1 MHFYD
6 NGPCAGR
13 KRESLPGTGRSAMP
27 PTLAFLTSRWPASD
41 AAARRDIPRVAL
53 IVALHL
59 AALGLMAWSEVA
71 IVPKAVFL
79 LTWGLIN
86 FFWLAVLRRPA
97 VSAALS
103 LVLLVVLIL
112 LSRLKYDIIWMTANF
127 LDVMIVNTDTIS
139 FLLSVKPD
147 ILPKALL
154 ALALALPMLALL
166 WWIDSFRVRLRSA
179 VVGFVLCFVGVV
191 SVALAFPQGGWEA
204 FFGDGYVSKFARSG
218 VDAVSELM
226 LHGYME
232 SDATVTERLKTLPE
246 ATCAPAAKP
255 PHIIL
260 VHDESSFD
268 IRVAPGVK
276 VPTGYGPHFRSFDGK
291 TRHFI
296 AEGAGGPSWYT
307 EYNVLAGLSARSFGR
322 FAYYV
327 TQIAAGRVARGLPT
341 ALRRCGYHT
350 FSIYPALGA
359 FMSAKSFQTTAGVQT
374 FVDQGGLGTNRVEPD
389 QFYYD
394 AALKMIERE
403 RDKGPMFLF
412 VYLAENHYP
421 WNYRWRP
428 ELMPDWKDQGN
439 TSPGV
444 DEYLRRQSMSFHD
457 YAGLLDRL
465 KRKFPSES
473 FLLVRYGD
481 HQPDFASTILEPSL
495 DEAGI
500 NRRLMT
506 YDPRYFTTYYA
517 IDAVNYN
524 PRNLSSALETIE
536 GPYLPLIVQEAAGLP
551 LDPSFA
557 EQKKIL
563 QRCKGLFYA
572 CAGGAE
578 ARRFNRLLIDAGL
591 IKGL

>member
-1 MHFYD
+1 
-6 NGPCAGR
+6 
-13 KRESLPGTGRSAMP
+13 MP

-79 LTWGLIN
+79 LTWGLVN

-127 LDVMIVNTDTIS
+127 LDVMIVNSDAIS
-139 FLLSVKPD
+139 FLLSVRPD

-154 ALALALPMLALL
+154 AVACVLPALAML
-166 WWIDSFRVRLRSA
+166 WWIDGFRVRLRTA
-179 VVGFVLCFVGVV
+179 LVGFALCFVGVV
-191 SVALAFPQGGWEA
+191 GVALAFPQVGWEA
-204 FFGDGYVSKFARSG
+204 FFGDSYVSKFTRSG

-232 SDATVTERLKTLPE
+232 SDATVTEHLKTLPA
-246 ATCAPAAKP
+246 ATCAPATKP

-276 VPTGYGPHFRSFDGK
+276 VPADYGPHFRSFDGK
-291 TRHFI
+291 SRHFI

-327 TQIAAGRVARGLPT
+327 TQIAAGRVVRGLPT
-341 ALRRCGYHT
+341 ALRRCGYRT

-359 FMSAKSFQTTAGVQT
+359 FMSAKSFQTTAGMQT
-374 FVDQGGLGTNRVEPD
+374 FVDQGGLGTDRVEPD

-394 AALKMIERE
+394 AALKMIGRE

-428 ELMPDWKDQGN
+428 DLVPDWKDQGN
-439 TSPGV
+439 SSPGV

-465 KRKFPSES
+465 KREFPGEQ

-495 DEAGI
+495 DEAAI
-500 NRRLMT
+500 NQRLMT

-517 IDAVNYN
+517 IDAVNYK
-524 PRNLSSALETIE
+524 PIDLSSALETIE

>member
-1 MHFYD
+1 MP
-6 NGPCAGR
+6 GGTVIIAGH
-13 KRESLPGTGRSAMP
+13 GHHAMP
-27 PTLAFLTSRWPASD
+27 PSIAFLTSRW
-41 AAARRDIPRVAL
+41 AAPNAVSRRDIPRIAL
-53 IVALHL
+53 IVTLHL
-59 AALGLMAWSEVA
+59 AALGLMAWSEGAV
-71 IVPKAVFL
+71 VPKVVFV
-79 LTWGLIN
+79 LTWGVVN

-97 VSAALS
+97 VSVALS
-103 LVLLVVLIL
+103 LLIIVVLIL

-127 LDVMIVNTDTIS
+127 LDVWIVNTDTIK

-147 ILPKALL
+147 LYRKVLIAVAVTLPA
-154 ALALALPMLALL
+154 LALL
-166 WWIDSFRVRLRSA
+166 WWIDSFRVRLRTASI
-179 VVGFVLCFVGVV
+179 GFVLCLAGLAGM
-191 SVALAFPQGGWEA
+191 ALAFPQEEWEA
-204 FFGDGYVSKFARSG
+204 FFGDSYVSKFSRSG
-218 VDAVSELM
+218 VTATVELM
-226 LHGYME
+226 THGYME
-232 SDATVTERLKTLPE
+232 SDATVADRLKTLPD
-246 ATCAPAAKP
+246 ATCVPAAKP

-276 VPTGYGPHFRSFDGK
+276 VPANYGAHFRSFDGK
-291 TRHFI
+291 RRHFI
-296 AEGAGGPSWYT
+296 AEGAGGPSWFT

-327 TQIAAGRVARGLPT
+327 TQIAAGRVERGLPT
-341 ALRRCGYHT
+341 ALRRCGYRT

-359 FMSAKSFQTTAGVQT
+359 FMSAKSFQTTTGMQT
-374 FVDQGGLGTNRVEPD
+374 FVDQDALGTNRIEPD
-389 QFYYD
+389 RFYYD
-394 AALKMIERE
+394 AALRMIERE
-403 RDKGPMFLF
+403 RAKGPMFLF

-428 ELMPDWKDQGN
+428 DLVPEWKDPGN
-439 TSPGV
+439 TADV
-444 DEYLRRQSMSFHD
+444 DEYLRRQDMSFRD

-465 KRKFPSES
+465 ERDFPGER

-495 DEAGI
+495 DEAGV

-517 IDAVNYN
+517 IDAINYK
-524 PRNLSSALETIE
+524 PANLASALDTIE

-557 EQKKIL
+557 EQKRIL
-563 QRCKGLFYA
+563 ERCKGLFYA